1 MKPLTRKELDMAPRW
16 ATHYK
21 RYYTMDSGWI
31 IGFHNEFKCRF
42 TKFGVLRSKVYRQ
55 EMPLDAIKINRGK

>member
-1 MKPLTRKELDMAPRW
+1 MAPRW

-42 TKFGVLRSKVYRQ
+42 TKFGVLRNKVYRQ
-55 EMPLDAIKINRGK
+55 EMPLDAVKINKGK